1 MIATTEYS
9 AARYNMVESQLR
21 PNKVTDQRLVD
32 AFLAVPRDQ
41 FVPVALRG
49 VAYVD
54 KAIAV
59 GNGRYLLEPMVLG
72 RMLQEAGITATDLVL
87 DVGTATGYSAAVI
100 GNVAATVVAVES
112 DATLAAQANQAMQ
125 TLGVDNAAVV
135 QGDLAAGW
143 AKQGPYNVI
152 VIEGAVAAVPQTL
165 LDQLAE
171 DGRLVT
177 VLLPESG
184 VSVARLYQK
193 VGGVIS
199 SRALFDASASLLPG
213 MEPKATF
220 SF

>member
-41 FVPVALRG
+41 FVPSALRG

-72 RMLQEAGITATDLVL
+72 RMLQEARITANDLVL
-87 DVGTATGYSAAVI
+87 DVGTATGYSAAII
-100 GNVAATVVAVES
+100 GSVAATVVAVES
-112 DATLAAQANQAMQ
+112 DVALAAQADQAMQ

-152 VIEGAVAAVPQTL
+152 VIEGAVAAVPQAL

-171 DGRLVT
+171 GGRLVT

-193 VGGVIS
+193 IEGQIS
-199 SRALFDASASLLPG
+199 SRTLFDASASLLPG
-213 MEPKATF
+213 MEPKAGF

>member
-41 FVPVALRG
+41 FVPSALRG

-72 RMLQEAGITATDLVL
+72 RMLQEARITASDLVL
-87 DVGTATGYSAAVI
+87 DVGTATGYSAAII
-100 GNVAATVVAVES
+100 GSVAATVVAVES
-112 DATLAAQANQAMQ
+112 DVALAAQADQAMQ

-152 VIEGAVAAVPQTL
+152 VIEGAVAAVPQAL

-171 DGRLVT
+171 GGRLVT

-193 VGGVIS
+193 IEGQIS
-199 SRALFDASASLLPG
+199 SRTLFDASASLLPG
-213 MEPKATF
+213 MEPKAGF

>member
-21 PNKVTDQRLVD
+21 PNKVTDHRLVD

-41 FVPVALRG
+41 FVPGALRG

-54 KAIAV
+54 KAIPV
-59 GNGRYLLEPMVLG
+59 GNGRFLLEPMVLG
-72 RMLQEAGITATDLVL
+72 RMLQEARITAGDLVL
-87 DVGTATGYSAAVI
+87 DIGTATGYSAAII
-100 GNVAATVVAVES
+100 GHVAATVVAVES
-112 DATLAAQANQAMQ
+112 DAALAAQADQAMQ

-143 AKQGPYNVI
+143 AKQGPYDVI
-152 VIEGAVAAVPQTL
+152 VIEGAVAAVPQAL

-171 DGRLVT
+171 GGRLVT

-193 VGGVIS
+193 VGGLIS
-199 SRALFDASASLLPG
+199 SRTLFDATASLLPG
-213 MEPKATF
+213 MEPKAGF